1 MPVPKKETLKT
12 LYVDVIIPIPVPHL
26 FTYSVPVNLAKDVA
40 AGKRVIVPFGK
51 QKIHSALVRHVHN
64 DPKTE
69 NIKEIQSVLDELA
82 LVNSKQFEFWDWI
95 ANYYMCHPGEVMN
108 AALPSALKLQS
119 ETSIIINA
127 DFDPEAIHLSNDEFL
142 IYEVLLSKHELSV
155 DEVSKILGKKNVH
168 QLLNTMLQKGALY
181 LSEEIEESY
190 KPKMESRIV
199 LKGKYK
205 TDKALENLFLELEQD
220 KRKLKQ
226 LESLMV
232 FLKYAYSDK
241 SKEFVKK
248 TDLKADP
255 NFSDSS
261 LITLI
266 KNDILEE
273 YEVRVDRI
281 NIEDTDKLAPQKLNQ
296 TQEKALLEINSDF
309 NAKDV
314 VYIHGVTSSGKTEV
328 YIHLIDEVL
337 RAGKQVLYLL
347 PEIAL
352 TTQIITRL
360 RKHFGN
366 SVGVY
371 HSRYSN
377 NERVEIWNNVL
388 DFEKN
393 GRVGSKAQLVLGA
406 RSALMLPF
414 SKLGL
419 IVVDEE
425 HDTSYKQAD
434 PAPRYHARDSA
445 IVLAKIHGAKV
456 ILGSATPSLESY
468 YNAKNGR
475 YGLVKMTERF
485 GGIQMPS
492 IIVADIREAK
502 RKKIMKS
509 HFTPELMQ
517 AISTAL
523 AIKEQVILFQNRR
536 GFSPYLEC
544 NRCAWIPHCKNCSVT
559 LTYHKA
565 GHQLKCHYC
574 GYIQQVPSTCQQ
586 CGDHQI
592 EVRGFGTEKIEEE
605 ISILF
610 PDAKVAR
617 MDLDATRTKN
627 AFQRIISDFEDR
639 KIDIL
644 VGTQMVTKGLDFDN
658 VSTIGIINADQLLNF
673 PDFRAFERSYQLM
686 AQVSGRSGR
695 KQKQGNVVI
704 QTSQPDHWVI
714 SEVVKN
720 DYEAFYN
727 RDLEERRKFNYP
739 PHSRLIEI
747 IIRHRD
753 RELLDDAA
761 GVFTNLLVKKLGKRV
776 YGPHVPLV
784 SRIKNQY
791 IKVIL
796 IKIEKEGSASTAKK
810 LINECIADFYT
821 DRNYQRV
828 QLHIDVD
835 PM

>member
-1 MPVPKKETLKT
+1 MINETVIVEKLF
-12 LYVDVIIPIPVPHL
+12 VDVIIPIPVPNL
-26 FTYSVPVNLAKDVA
+26 FTYSVPAELSDAVA
-40 AGKRVIVPFGK
+40 PGKRVIVPFGK
-51 QKIHSALVRHVHN
+51 QKIQSGLINRVHN
-64 DPKTE
+64 TPKAD
-69 NIKEIQSVLDELA
+69 NIKGILSVLDEKEI
-82 LVNSKQFEFWDWI
+82 VNSRQFEFWDWI
-95 ANYYMCHPGEVMN
+95 AKYYMCFPGEVMN

-119 ETSIIINA
+119 ETRVILNP
-127 DFDPEAIHLSNDEFL
+127 DFGTEQENLSNDEFL
-142 IYEVLLSKHELSV
+142 IFETLQTKNELTIDEVAKLLS
-155 DEVSKILGKKNVH
+155 KKNVH
-168 QLLNTMLQKGALY
+168 SLLNTMLQKGVLY

-190 KPKMESRIV
+190 RPKFESRIS
-199 LKGKYK
+199 LTSRYK
-205 TDKALENLFLELEQD
+205 SEKALEDLFVELEQD

-232 FLKYAYSDK
+232 FLKYHYADK
-241 SKEFVKK
+241 ENDYVKK
-248 TDLKADP
+248 SILKSDQ
-255 NFSDSS
+255 NFSNSS
-261 LITLI
+261 LLTLI
-266 KNDILEE
+266 KNGILEE
-273 YEVRVDRI
+273 IEVRVDRI
-281 NIEDTDKLAPQKLNQ
+281 MVPDSDRLPPQQLNEIQEEALFGIKEHWKDKN
-296 TQEKALLEINSDF
+296 
-309 NAKDV
+309 V

-328 YIHLIDEVL
+328 YIHLIEEVL
-337 RAGKQVLYLL
+337 RSGKQVLYLL

-366 SVGVY
+366 TVGVY

-388 DFEKN
+388 AFNTDSKDKN
-393 GRVGSKAQLVLGA
+393 KAQLVLGA
-406 RSALMLPF
+406 RSALLLPF
-414 SKLGL
+414 SNLGL

-425 HDTSYKQAD
+425 HDSSYKQAD

-445 IVLAKIHGAKV
+445 IVLANIHDAKV

-468 YNAKNGR
+468 YNAMQGR
-475 YGLVKMTERF
+475 YGLVNMMKRY

-492 IIVADIREAK
+492 IVVADLREAK

-509 HFTPELMQ
+509 HFTPELMNT
-517 AISTAL
+517 ISSAL
-523 AIKEQVILFQNRR
+523 ANKEQIILFQNRR

-565 GHQLKCHYC
+565 SHQLKCHYC
-574 GYIQQVPSTCQQ
+574 GFIQQVPSTCQQ

-605 ISILF
+605 IAILF
-610 PDAKVAR
+610 PDAKIAR

-627 AFQRIISDFEDR
+627 AFQRIITEFEDR
-639 KIDIL
+639 NIDIL

-704 QTSQPDHWVI
+704 QTQQPDHWVI
-714 SEVVKN
+714 KDVVKN
-720 DYEAFYN
+720 DYVAFYQ

-747 IIRHRD
+747 IIKHREN
-753 RELLDDAA
+753 ELLEDAA
-761 GVFTNLLVKKLGKRV
+761 ITFANLLKQKLGKRV
-776 YGPHVPLV
+776 FGPHVPLV

-791 IKVIL
+791 IKMFL
-796 IKIEKEGSASTAKK
+796 IKIEKEESSVEAKK
-810 LINECIADFYT
+810 LINSCISKFFEEKI
-821 DRNYQRV
+821 YQRI
-828 QLHIDVD
+828 QMHIDVD